1 MNGISIIIPTY
12 NEEKAILDT
21 IRNLHS
27 TMSASKIPYQI
38 IVVNDSSKDRTREV
52 LESNGGETGLGI
64 TLVHHETNR
73 GYGAAI
79 KTGSRHA
86 TFDTLCITDSDGTY
100 PNDRIPDLYAEMAHH
115 DMVVGARIGKNVH
128 IPWLRR
134 APKAFINMLA
144 SYVANER
151 IPDLNSGLRVFSRE
165 LFDRFINLYPN
176 GFSLTSTITLAALTN
191 DYSVKYM
198 KIDYFKREG
207 SSKIRPIKDTMN
219 FVMLIL
225 RMCMLFNP
233 LRIFIPLS
241 AIIFLLGVAI
251 LAWGLAVTGKFY
263 DGTFITLTLGSIQ
276 FFCLGLLADAVSRK
290 QR

>member
-21 IRNLHS
+21 IRELHE
-27 TMSASKIPYQI
+27 TMKASGIPYQI
-38 IVVNDSSKDRTREV
+38 IIVNDCSKDKTREI
-52 LESNGGETGLGI
+52 LESNGGGEGLGV
-64 TLVHHETNR
+64 TLVHHDLNR
-73 GYGAAI
+73 GYGASI
-79 KTGSRHA
+79 KTGSKYA
-86 TFDTLCITDSDGTY
+86 QFDVLCITDSDGTY
-100 PNDRIPDLYAEMAHH
+100 PNARIPDLYADMKGH

-134 APKAFINMLA
+134 APKAFINGLA
-144 SYVANER
+144 SYVSEVR
-151 IPDLNSGLRVFSRE
+151 IPDLNSGLRVFTKE
-165 LFDRFINLYPN
+165 LFDRYYRLYPN

-191 DYSVKYM
+191 GYAVKYV

-225 RMCMLFNP
+225 RMCVLFNP

-241 AIIFLLGVAI
+241 LILLFLGAGI
-251 LAWGLAVTGKFY
+251 LVWGLTAVGKFY
-263 DGTFITLTLGSIQ
+263 DGTFIMLSLSAIQ
-276 FFCLGLLADAVSRK
+276 FFCMGLIADAISRK
-290 QR
+290 E

>member
-21 IRNLHS
+21 IRELHA
-27 TMSASKIPYQI
+27 TMKAANIPYQV
-38 IVVNDSSKDRTREV
+38 IVVNDCSKDRTREV
-52 LESNGGETGLGI
+52 LEGAGGEKELGI
-64 TLVHHETNR
+64 TLVQHETNK

-79 KTGSRHA
+79 KTGSRYA
-86 TFDTLCITDSDGTY
+86 THDILCITDSDGTY
-100 PNDRIPDLYAEMAHH
+100 PNNRIPDLYAEMNRH
-115 DMVVGARIGKNVH
+115 DMVVGARIGDNVH

-134 APKAFINMLA
+134 APKAFINHLA
-144 SYVANER
+144 SYVADER
-151 IPDLNSGLRVFSRE
+151 IPDLNSGLRVFTRE
-165 LFDRFINLYPN
+165 LFDRFIHLYPN

-191 DYSVKYM
+191 DYAVKYV

-225 RMCMLFNP
+225 RMCVLFNP
-233 LRIFIPLS
+233 LRIFLPLS
-241 AIIFLLGVAI
+241 GLIFSLGLVI
-251 LAWGLAVTGKFY
+251 LVFGLTVTGKFY
-263 DGTFITLTLGSIQ
+263 DGTFITLTLGAVQ

-290 QR
+290 R